1 MDQYLLCNDMYILIF
16 DQLDLYSKY
25 NYAQY
30 LKDISSIDFESRI
43 GVPSDEDIISLYE
56 YGIDKLLEVRCK
68 LKADNFA
75 FIKVYI
81 SNFICTRS
89 FGQLI
94 DILGYHVNGVTL
106 EICSNNSNYA
116 LFKHIHK
123 KYKIHYFK
131 VMYNDKDIN
140 FIKYVSCNTCLSY
153 YNKYLSRKGC
163 GSNGLYGSNGRKA
176 MPSRKP
182 KNLCKCGS
190 CLYPKR
196 STSIDKKINKIK
208 TTVQNLNVQNQ
219 VIQNQVIQNQLIRAY
234 IQQKDNYD
242 SYFMLSVTIGL
253 FLYFF
258 KK

>member
-1 MDQYLLCNDMYILIF
+1 MDNYLLCNDIYILIF
-16 DQLDLYSKY
+16 NQLDLYSKY

-30 LKDISSIDFESRI
+30 LKDVSSIDFESRI
-43 GVPSDEDIISLYE
+43 GIPTDEDIISLYE
-56 YGIDKLLEVRCK
+56 YGMDKISNVIIF
-68 LKADNFA
+68 LKTDKFTL
-75 FIKVYI
+75 IRVYI

-106 EICSNNSNYA
+106 KICADNSNYV

-131 VMYNDKDIN
+131 VMYNNKDIN
-140 FIKYVSCNTCLSY
+140 FIKHVSCNTCLSY
-153 YNKYLSRKGC
+153 YNDYLGRKGWGPIGPTGPK
-163 GSNGLYGSNGRKA
+163 GSKGMS
-176 MPSRKP
+176 SREP
-182 KNLCKCGS
+182 KNLCKCGA

-196 STSIDKKINKIK
+196 STSTDKKINKMK
-208 TTVQNLNVQNQ
+208 TTVQNLNVQNLN
-219 VIQNQVIQNQLIRAY
+219 VQNPLIRAY

-242 SYFMLSVTIGL
+242 SYFMLGVLSVTVGL
-253 FLYFF
+253 FLYSF